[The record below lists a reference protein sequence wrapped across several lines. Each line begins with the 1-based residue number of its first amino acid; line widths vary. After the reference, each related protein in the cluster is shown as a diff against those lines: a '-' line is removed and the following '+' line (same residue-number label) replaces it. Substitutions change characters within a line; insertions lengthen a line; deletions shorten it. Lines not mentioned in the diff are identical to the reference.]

1 MRRILMDMRW
11 EGTGGIGTFAKEI
24 NRINRYETPGFSG
37 KPYSPFDPIKTALRL
52 IKKKNSVVFFP
63 GFLPPLFSLEPYVFT
78 IHDLNH
84 LDRQDNSSFLKSFL

>member
-52 IKKKNSVVFFP
+52 IKKKKQCC
-63 GFLPPLFSLEPYVFT
+63 FLPRIFT
-78 IHDLNH
+78 T
-84 LDRQDNSSFLKSFL
+84 SFFIRTIRIYYT

>member
-52 IKKKNSVVFFP
+52 IKKKTV
-63 GFLPPLFSLEPYVFT
+63 LFSSWIFT
-78 IHDLNH
+78 T
-84 LDRQDNSSFLKSFL
+84 SFFIRTIRIYYT

>member
-1 MRRILMDMRW
+1 MRRRVFLVSLIHL
-11 EGTGGIGTFAKEI
+11 
-24 NRINRYETPGFSG
+24 
-37 KPYSPFDPIKTALRL
+37 FDPIKTALRL

-84 LDRQDNSSFLKSFL
+84 LDRQDNSSFLKSFIISSLSAVVQNRNLFLLFQNFLNRE

>member
-24 NRINRYETPGFSG
+24 NRINHYEILGFSG

-52 IKKKNSVVFFP
+52 IKKKTVLFFS
-63 GFLPPLFSLEPYVFT
+63 GIFT
-78 IHDLNH
+78 
-84 LDRQDNSSFLKSFL
+84 SSFFIRTLRIYYT